1 MSEKA
6 ADVQRKPSQKPGEL
20 LLKTA
25 LKKTTKKPLLATWK
39 QHKEMSA
46 DSDVLHSIV
55 TIKKI
60 VF

>member
-1 MSEKA
+1 MFKENLHKNL
-6 ADVQRKPSQKPGEL
+6 EIYCCF
-20 LLKTA
+20 
-25 LKKTTKKPLLATWK
+25 KKTTKKPLLATSK

-55 TIKKI
+55 TIKKKI